1 VEAVT
6 AENAGT
12 PGPHHTAD
20 PSALEDPVH
29 HDVAVHELH
38 EEHEHDTPEPAA
50 PEPTGD
56 ERVDAAV
63 QRLDEV
69 TRTPPEEHVA
79 IYEDVHKRLQDTLAE
94 LDGS

>member
-6 AENAGT
+6 AENAGA

-29 HDVAVHELH
+29 HDVAVHEMH
-38 EEHEHDTPEPAA
+38 EEQENDTPEPVT
-50 PEPTGD
+50 EPTGD
-56 ERVDAAV
+56 ERADAAV
-63 QRLDEV
+63 QRLGEV